1 MHACTFKPFHMQQR
15 PSSSCQT
22 WKQLVCQGDDLQESA
37 LGTNHLYRFRDVK
50 PHVFVWNRLQ
60 RKSRP
65 DCGSTDQEGKETT
78 TCRNFSEEIQC
89 RVVDDGVALLEFST
103 PCWHQRNFRSRRLA
117 SEKEKQWKNLIK
129 AAGTGGGTKERKNKK
144 LQANRKITRKT
155 KFLETK
161 SEIKAKKQA
170 CGEASAQRP
179 ETHKRKNTVGKHEED
194 GVALK
199 GDIR

>member
-1 MHACTFKPFHMQQR
+1 VHACAFKPFHMQQR
-15 PSSSCQT
+15 SSSSCQT
-22 WKQLVCQGDDLQESA
+22 WKQLVCQGDYLQESA

-50 PHVFVWNRLQ
+50 PHLFVWNRLQ

-103 PCWHQRNFRSRRLA
+103 PRHQRNFQSRRLA
-117 SEKEKQWKNLIK
+117 SEKEKQWKNLTK
-129 AAGTGGGTKERKNKK
+129 AVGTGGGTKERKKK
-144 LQANRKITRKT
+144 KPQANKKITRKT

-161 SEIKAKKQA
+161 RKIKAKSRRVEKQA
-170 CGEASAQRP
+170 HTAR
-179 ETHKRKNTVGKHEED
+179 ETHKRKNTVGKQEEG